1 MNRRTGKLILSIG
14 LSLMLGWGTVM
25 AEVRAEEEIPE
36 SETPQANR
44 ARSALSVSVIWSCL
58 LIVAG
63 TGLVLTAMRKQDRS
77 RLYVSD
83 VQNNDDGT
91 ATVVCCYHSS
101 ASPEALTTSNIKIRR
116 GSAIIIEDRS
126 PSQLK
131 STEQITAI
139 LDQNTELEIKAG
151 GQRLVL
157 NQSSLKKI
165 INK

>member
-1 MNRRTGKLILSIG
+1 MNRRMGKLILSIG
-14 LSLMLGWGTVM
+14 LSLVLCWGTAM
-25 AEVRAEEEIPE
+25 AEAPAEEEIPE
-36 SETPQANR
+36 SETPQASR
-44 ARSALSVSVIWSCL
+44 TRSALPSSVIWSCL

-77 RLYVSD
+77 RLYVSAIE
-83 VQNNDDGT
+83 NNDDGT
-91 ATVVCCYHSS
+91 ATVVLCYHSS
-101 ASPEALTTSNIKIRR
+101 ASPEALTTSNIKILR
-116 GSAIIIEDRS
+116 GSAIIMEDRS

-139 LDQNTELEIKAG
+139 LDQNTELEIQAG

-157 NQSSLKKI
+157 NQSSLKKM